1 MKIYC
6 NTEELAAAINIVS
19 KAVSSKSSIPYLEG
33 VLLEAE
39 CDRLYLT
46 GNDLE
51 ICIKTSI
58 PCNISEEGKIVLNCK
73 MLSDIVRKLP
83 KDVCEI
89 KTEGPAVVISCLY
102 SDYRIVGLNA
112 NEYPSIP
119 DIEITNSIKI
129 SSALLKDM
137 ISRTSFAI
145 SQKQDRKILTGSLFE
160 INSNT
165 LTIVAVDGYRM
176 ALRTEALLGECK
188 EGKFIVPGKAE
199 NEVVKIINERVKDLD
214 NGKEKIQFTLAK
226 ENYEKTKEIIKDWTE
241 EHDFYLRNKLFLNPL
256 NDFDDFVN
264 CSLESFEDLQI
275 KKEYNELFELI
286 IDDYKMCR
294 GILFSYY
301 KGINNVG
308 KKEMCMTYSYAYSIF
323 DKIAYLLK
331 KVYALKIGDDNTSFT
346 KHGLFDV
353 KIEGTDIRFKDIK
366 NNNVLPLY
374 LIMKEVR
381 EKQNIVNALQVG
393 TFEHNELR
401 NAIDHKSIALVS
413 DDKLKR
419 NASILLGHVRNAIL
433 YAFMLLHSC
442 NEVEL
447 CDKTSAIETTFYKA
461 LMNIEQN
468 RISNI
473 AE

>member
-199 NEVVKIINERVKDLD
+199 NEVVKIISDSEEDIIEVGFCDKYAVFENETFTMITRLIEGEFFAYKQAIPSEFKINTTVNTSEFLKTVSRV
-214 NGKEKIQFTLAK
+214 E
-226 ENYEKTKEIIKDWTE
+226 
-241 EHDFYLRNKLFLNPL
+241 P
-256 NDFDDFVN
+256 
-264 CSLESFEDLQI
+264 
-275 KKEYNELFELI
+275 I
-286 IDDYKMCR
+286 IDDVQKNPVHL
-294 GILFSYY
+294 ILSE
-301 KGINNVG
+301 N
-308 KKEMCMTYSYAYSIF
+308 
-323 DKIAYLLK
+323 
-331 KVYALKIGDDNTSFT
+331 ALKIMCRTTLGSVNDQFNVEYNGADFEIGFNYRYLYDAISRCGDETTVLRMITPRNPLIISGENDDTY
-346 KHGLFDV
+346 LFM
-353 KIEGTDIRFKDIK
+353 
-366 NNNVLPLY
+366 VLP
-374 LIMKEVR
+374 V
-381 EKQNIVNALQVG
+381 
-393 TFEHNELR
+393 
-401 NAIDHKSIALVS
+401 
-413 DDKLKR
+413 KL
-419 NASILLGHVRNAIL
+419 S
-433 YAFMLLHSC
+433 
-442 NEVEL
+442 
-447 CDKTSAIETTFYKA
+447 
-461 LMNIEQN
+461 
-468 RISNI
+468 
-473 AE
+473 